1 MSSDDNGPPDTG
13 GAPAPASAPALDVTL
28 PQALGH
34 DNPASTGALPAP
46 PSHIAFAPAAHS
58 AWEEEGKHP
67 GPMSPGGE
75 HEHEPA
81 GHIAFS
87 PPAEGEEKPLQRPQ
101 GVSMRR
107 EMTQEQ
113 KELSAAGYAHLDEQH
128 KAKGKGKAGK
138 DVKEEEKQVDIHEHK
153 YTPARIMDEFRTSI
167 SLPPAPAGASQG
179 LTEAEAEAR
188 LKRDGPNVLTPPKKK
203 SALRR
208 FFDCLSSLFNILL
221 IIAGVLEYILLG
233 IDFTDNQAN
242 EYLGAILIGVAFIN
256 AGIEFYQLQKS
267 EAILASFLAMIPPTC
282 RVVRDGKLS
291 SVPAASLVKG
301 DVVLIRMGDKTPA
314 DLYIYNATDLKVDNS
329 SLTGESEPQER
340 RCVPEG
346 SPSRTVEAEN
356 LAFNS
361 TLIVSGEGYGV
372 VLRTGDNTFIG
383 QIASLTGGES
393 GNRSPLAVEI
403 DHFVLIISC
412 IAIITAVIFFA
423 IGIGSVYKGKAA
435 QTVTFAVSV
444 LVAWV
449 PEGLPAT
456 VTLLLS
462 IAAKRMAS
470 ENVLVKDL
478 QGVET
483 LGALTLLATDKTGT
497 LTRNQMTVTNI
508 WTGLRMF
515 SAFQS
520 NNDDADTAPFDIKA
534 PGMRDIVDIAILNS
548 KIKFDR
554 TDVPFDQREILG
566 DATETGLTRFAG
578 RNEPSYDKLREVH
591 DKVFEIPF
599 NSENKWALDIVKK
612 DHANGALT
620 IMMKGAPERVLVKC
634 ETYLASDGQALPMTD
649 AIKKEYDDAYNYMAS
664 RGHRV
669 IACAQMRLPGDRYP
683 SDFQFSKQANNC
695 PMEGYCFVGLVSL
708 EDPPKHGVREA
719 IGTLRSAGIKVMMV
733 TGDHPKTAEAIARK
747 INLIIG
753 DTKESLSRRTGR
765 PIEEIYADEVEA
777 VVVYGDRIDS
787 LQPHEWDEI
796 LNMKE
801 IVFAR
806 TSPKHKLEIVKR
818 AQSLG
823 HIVGVTGDGVN
834 DSPALKRAD
843 LGIAMN
849 ISGSDVS
856 KEAANMILLDD
867 NFASTVNGVRE
878 GRLIF
883 ANLKRSIQYTVSHSV
898 PEVIP
903 QLLYVVVPIPLP
915 LSAILILVIG
925 TQFQLISR
933 LVTNSYAD
941 LGFELFAALSFAWDP
956 PESDQIM
963 RIQPRKPVTQNS
975 ILNRKKRALRRTK
988 TLHYDHE
995 SGDPIPPS
1003 WGRKMLTYLQAPFT
1017 KNFWLDRFEKSDD
1030 EILVDGKLLSYAYL
1044 EVGVIEMLGA
1054 LVAYFVV
1061 FYKAGFSPYD
1071 LRVAQAAGSSSN
1083 PVTYF
1088 QTSSPDFVNARG
1100 QTLSGAQQ
1108 YDALAQAQSITYLSI
1123 YIAQCFNMFAV
1134 KAKFKFPFG
1143 KQVVTNY
1150 WNFAGIVAGACLAM
1164 FIIYTPPLH
1173 VVFGGSYH
1181 LSPLY
1186 WLIPAA
1192 FGCLVIAWSSLR
1204 VVVLRRGLEDAT
1216 VKPIK
1221 GLAIPDNENI
1231 EH

>member
-1 MSSDDNGPPDTG
+1 MSGDENE
-13 GAPAPASAPALDVTL
+13 PAPVVPPSEGDGQPHAVSPVDDAEEKASS
-28 PQALGH
+28 
-34 DNPASTGALPAP
+34 ASVSPPAP
-46 PSHIAFAPAAHS
+46 LDQDAH
-58 AWEEEGKHP
+58 
-67 GPMSPGGE
+67 
-75 HEHEPA
+75 
-81 GHIAFS
+81 HIAFS
-87 PPAEGEEKPLQRPQ
+87 RPEEDEKHQHAAVPVVRPP
-101 GVSMRR
+101 GVGMRR
-107 EMTQEQ
+107 QLTQEQ
-113 KELSAAGYAHLDEQH
+113 KELSAAGYAHLQEERAA
-128 KAKGKGKAGK
+128 KAKEKGKGK
-138 DVKEEEKQVDIHEHK
+138 KELDLEEKQVDIHEHQ
-153 YTPARIMDEFRTSI
+153 YTPARVMDEFHTTFALPPLAAGTSI
-167 SLPPAPAGASQG
+167 G
-179 LTEAEAEAR
+179 LSEQEAAAR

-208 FFDCLSSLFNILL
+208 FFDCLSSLFNVLL

-233 IDFTDNQAN
+233 IDFADNQAN
-242 EYLGAILIGVAFIN
+242 EYLGAILIGVAFLN

-282 RVVRDGKLS
+282 RVVREGKLS

-314 DLYIYNATDLKVDNS
+314 DLYIFAATDLKVDNS

-340 RCVPEG
+340 RCLPEG
-346 SPSRTVEAEN
+346 STARTVEAEN

-383 QIASLTGGES
+383 QIASLTGSES
-393 GNRSPLAVEI
+393 GNRSPLAIEI

-462 IAAKRMAS
+462 IAAKRMANQ
-470 ENVLVKDL
+470 NVLVKDL

-508 WTGLRMF
+508 WIGLKMY

-520 NNDDADTAPFDIKA
+520 NNDAADTLPFDIKA
-534 PGMRDIVDIAILNS
+534 SGMRDIINIAVLNS

-578 RNEPSYDKLREVH
+578 RNEPSYDKMREVH
-591 DKVFEIPF
+591 EKVFEIPF
-599 NSENKWALDIVKK
+599 NSENKWALVIVNMN
-612 DHANGALT
+612 HVNGQLRV
-620 IMMKGAPERVLVKC
+620 MMKGAPERVLMKC
-634 ETYLASDGQALPMTD
+634 DTYLSADGKSLPLTD
-649 AIKKEYDDAYNYMAS
+649 DIKKQYDDAYNYMAS

-669 IACAQMRLPGDRYP
+669 IACAQILLPGDKYP
-683 SDFQFSKQANNC
+683 ATYHFSKQENNC
-695 PMEGYCFVGLVSL
+695 PVEGYCFVGLVSL

-753 DTKESLSRRTGR
+753 DTKESLARKTHR
-765 PIEEIYADEVEA
+765 PVDQIYADEVEA
-777 VVVYGDRIDS
+777 VVVHGDRIDS

-796 LNMKE
+796 LNTRE

-806 TSPKHKLEIVKR
+806 TSPKHKLEIVKH
-818 AQSLG
+818 AQALG

-834 DSPALKRAD
+834 DSPALKKAD

-867 NFASTVNGVRE
+867 NFASTVKGVTE

-915 LSAILILVIG
+915 LSAILILVI
-925 TQFQLISR
+925 
-933 LVTNSYAD
+933 D

-956 PESDQIM
+956 PESEQMM
-963 RIQPRKPVTQNS
+963 RLQPRKPVTSGS
-975 ILNRKKRALRRTK
+975 IVRRKQRALRRTK
-988 TLHYDHE
+988 TMHYDE
-995 SGDPIPPS
+995 ETGDPIPPS
-1003 WGRKMLTYLQAPFT
+1003 WGRKMLMHLQSPFT
-1017 KNFWLDRFEKSDD
+1017 KSFWLDRLEKSDD

-1044 EVGVIEMLGA
+1044 EIGVIEMLGA

-1071 LRVAQAAGSSSN
+1071 LRRAQDAGSGSN
-1083 PVTYF
+1083 PIVYF
-1088 QTSSPDFVNARG
+1088 TAGSPDFVNARG
-1100 QTLSGAQQ
+1100 QTLNGAQQ

-1143 KQVVTNY
+1143 RQIISNY
-1150 WNFAGIVAGACLAM
+1150 WNFAGIFCGACLAM

-1192 FGCLVIAWSSLR
+1192 FGVLVIAWSSIRVMLLR
-1204 VVVLRRGLEDAT
+1204 HAIEDAT

-1221 GLAIPDNENI
+1221 GLLMFPTMRTMSIRARQSSSEKR
-1231 EH
+1231 E